1 MNLFQSI
8 LKRSIIMAKK
18 KRAKHFFWGTMKKQV
33 PKIPS
38 KKTFT
43 LADIPKDPPLFE
55 EAW

>member
-1 MNLFQSI
+1 MAMGETPSLNN
-8 LKRSIIMAKK
+8 KAKK

-43 LADIPKDPPLFE
+43 LADIPEDPPLYG